1 MIKIDWKARLATAQK
16 LREEAEASL
25 SADEKD
31 EIAFREAEAKD
42 KAIARDIADQ
52 KRDLD
57 VAHRLEAAI
66 ERRGK
71 DDVRPVIIKGS
82 THTFIVKAN
91 SAAHST
97 WETKI
102 AESTTNKKLR
112 KVEINREYAVASIED
127 WNGRLGFEK
136 DASIGYELIKF
147 FEQNDGMVTPILNS
161 AAELNGFL
169 AEEAKR

>member
-1 MIKIDWKARLATAQK
+1 MMKVDWKARIAASEK
-16 LREEAEASL
+16 LRLDAEASL
-25 SADEKD
+25 TADEKD
-31 EIAFREAEAKD
+31 EIAAREIEAKNR
-42 KAIARDIADQ
+42 AIAQDIADQ

-57 VAHRLEAAI
+57 VAHRLEAAR

-71 DDVRPVIIKGS
+71 DDVRSVVIKGS
-82 THTFIVKAN
+82 VHTFIVKAN

-102 AESTTNKKLR
+102 AEAATNKKLR
-112 KVEINREYAVASIED
+112 KPDINREYAVASIED
-127 WNGRLGFEK
+127 HNGVIGFEK
-136 DASIGYELIKF
+136 DSSLGYDLMKF
-147 FEQNDGMVTPILNS
+147 LEKNDGMVTPILNA

>member
-1 MIKIDWKARLATAQK
+1 MSKIDWKARLAASEK
-16 LREEAEASL
+16 LRADAEASL
-25 SADEKD
+25 TSDEKD
-31 EIAFREAEAKD
+31 EIAFREAESKN
-42 KAIARDIADQ
+42 KAVARDIAEQ

-71 DDVRPVIIKGS
+71 DDVRPVVIKGS
-82 THTFIVKAN
+82 PHSFIVKAN

-102 AESTTNKKLR
+102 AESATNKKLR
-112 KVEINREYAVASIED
+112 KPEINREYAVASIED
-127 WNGRLGFEK
+127 WNGKLGFEK
-136 DASIGYELIKF
+136 DASIGYDLMKF
-147 FEQNDGMVTPILNS
+147 FEQNDGMVTPILNA